1 MSIKSIQISKD
12 LSLSPSHILN
22 HHFANPAALTNIPEV
37 GWGKLY
43 LDCHLCHHL
52 QHPIQNQTLL
62 THESHLKKAYLN
74 YPTQQPTLRGGAT
87 PFLKRHPSRA
97 NSTITTPISNLLRCP
112 PQISRIRQ
120 KWHILQNFSL
130 K

>member
-52 QHPIQNQTLL
+52 QHPIQTLL

-87 PFLKRHPSRA
+87 PSPASPPSRV
-97 NSTITTPISNLLRCP
+97 NFTTTTPISNLLPGP
-112 PQISRIRQ
+112 PPRISKFRQ
-120 KWHILQNFSL
+120 KWCILPIFTL